1 MRRLLRERLPCAWH
15 SGAGGDRRVA
25 RGLWEEACC
34 QQLGRETLPAESDTC
49 LLVNSALG
57 GHCRQR
63 EGAVSFCE
71 AEDGVR
77 EQCNLRDGRGWQE
90 IPAEAISCRPFAPQ
104 SGVQMTL
111 RMSLGGFN
119 EEEQRLWGDSLV
131 THSPLIRGRRWAQM
145 VRENF
150 LHRLRGHHPSGVGDA
165 KQAPAGNTFWNL
177 RTKWPPGKCLE
188 KVQPPSDSLTHPA
201 PSGL

>member
-1 MRRLLRERLPCAWH
+1 M
-15 SGAGGDRRVA
+15 A
-25 RGLWEEACC
+25 RGLWEEACS
-34 QQLGRETLPAESDTC
+34 QQLGRETLNAEGDTC

-77 EQCNLRDGRGWQE
+77 EECNSRDGRGWQE
-90 IPAEAISCRPFAPQ
+90 MPAEARSCRPFVPQ
-104 SGVQMTL
+104 SGVQTTL
-111 RMSLGGFN
+111 RMSLGRFN
-119 EEEQRLWGDSLV
+119 EEEQRLRGDSSV
-131 THSPLIRGRRWAQM
+131 THSPPVRSRRWEQM

-150 LHRLRGHHPSGVGDA
+150 LHRLRGQHPSEVGDA
-165 KQAPAGNTFWNL
+165 KQAPAGNTFWNP
-177 RTKWPPGKCLE
+177 RTKWPPGKRLE
-188 KVQPPSDSLTHPA
+188 KVQPPSGSLTHPA